1 MEKGE
6 TRVNALIDSFNSWI
20 LLVFIFLVVMV
31 VFGFIWVKF
40 SKKPGSIEEE
50 MSIPNRS
57 LPKEKKR
64 GKGAGDT

>member
-6 TRVNALIDSFNSWI
+6 IRVNALIDSFNSWI
-20 LLVFIFLVVMV
+20 LLIFIFLVVVV
-31 VFGFIWVKF
+31 VFGFIWGKF
-40 SKKPGSIEEE
+40 SKKPAQVEEE

-64 GKGAGDT
+64 GKGAGDS